1 MAVDDAKKRT
11 QFQLEMEQ
19 AIALANR
26 EVMKSAELP
35 PVKQDTVLPLAIA
48 VARLRAEYLKSALKV
63 GSHNRN
69 EPLVEA
75 ELIELSKDRKAYEEG
90 VAAFEALMRAIERG
104 YIEIEDDKSK

>member
-1 MAVDDAKKRT
+1 MEVDDTKKRT

-48 VARLRAEYLKSALKV
+48 VARLRSPGTIMAHPIRSPAPPAITMAL
-63 GSHNRN
+63 SSSR
-69 EPLVEA
+69 P
-75 ELIELSKDRKAYEEG
+75 
-90 VAAFEALMRAIERG
+90 
-104 YIEIEDDKSK
+104 